1 MKLFRVA
8 AGVTA
13 AAVLFTG
20 CATVPTGP
28 SVMVLPSQSKPFDQF
43 QADDASCRQFAHQQ
57 VGATPAEAATNST
70 IGGAAV
76 GTLIGAAIG
85 ALIGSSRGRA
95 GTGAAVG
102 AGVGM
107 VGGAAVGASTA
118 APQYGTAQKRYDAAY
133 TQCMYAKGHQVP
145 VRGYAAQPS
154 VAPPPPPPPAPASGP
169 APIPPPPVGPPPPP
183 PPGTR

>member
-1 MKLFRVA
+1 MKLFKLA

-13 AAVLFTG
+13 AAVLVSG

-28 SVMVLPSQSKPFDQF
+28 SVMVLPSQSKPFEQF
-43 QADDASCRQFAHQQ
+43 QADDASCRQFAAQQ
-57 VGATPAEAATNST
+57 VGTTPAEASTNST
-70 IGGAAV
+70 IAGAAIGTLLGAAV
-76 GTLIGAAIG
+76 G

-107 VGGAAVGASTA
+107 VGGTAVGASSA
-118 APQYGTAQKRYDAAY
+118 GPQYGSAQKRYDAAF

-145 VRGYAAQPS
+145 VRGYASQPS
-154 VAPPPPPPPAPASGP
+154 VAPPPPPPPPPAAAPP
-169 APIPPPPVGPPPPP
+169 QIPPPPVGPPPPP
-183 PPGTR
+183 PPGVR